1 VRPQDNVAL
10 GMHEPQENEFA
21 IVNMTGLSSYY
32 SWVFP
37 RRAAHYD
44 RYLTFHDASA
54 EDLGC
59 WQAALHYFVQ
69 KVTYG
74 YRRPWWSSRPATPIR
89 QFCAASTTVKQGQ
102 QREAAV
108 TALGHACDEDGVPV
122 NSASELIAW
131 SIPRRRQV
139 PITQFPRAPNTER
152 VRRPDAQHKQR
163 RRQILAADCR
173 AMLSL
178 LSPPPEAVGHTQL
191 CDGHRPHPMSDAR
204 ESRYPT
210 RAASTGEP

>member
-32 SWVFP
+32 SRVFP

-54 EDLGC
+54 EDLGR

-74 YRRPWWSSRPATPIR
+74 YRRPLV
-89 QFCAASTTVKQGQ
+89 VK
-102 QREAAV
+102 
-108 TALGHACDEDGVPV
+108 
-122 NSASELIAW
+122 
-131 SIPRRRQV
+131 
-139 PITQFPRAPNTER
+139 
-152 VRRPDAQHKQR
+152 
-163 RRQILAADCR
+163 
-173 AMLSL
+173 
-178 LSPPPEAVGHTQL
+178 SPGHTDPAVL
-191 CDGHRPHPMSDAR
+191 RCVHYR
-204 ESRYPT
+204 
-210 RAASTGEP
+210 